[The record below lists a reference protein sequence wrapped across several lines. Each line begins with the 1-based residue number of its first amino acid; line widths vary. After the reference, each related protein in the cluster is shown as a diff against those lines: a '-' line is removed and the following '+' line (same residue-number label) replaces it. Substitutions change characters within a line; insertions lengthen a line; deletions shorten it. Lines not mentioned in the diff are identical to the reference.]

1 MTSQEP
7 AAMEVADFLRMN
19 TGNPESS
26 YATNSSVQEIAIRKT
41 EAVLKET
48 IKSIANLHGFPQCFN
63 IADLGCSSGPNTLL
77 AISNIIHEV
86 HEVCKEKNL
95 KPPQLQVFLNDL
107 FGNDFNSV
115 FKSLPMFYANYNKEE
130 GENNLCCVSAVP
142 GSFHGRLF
150 PDHSMHFFHSSTSL
164 HWLSQV
170 PKGIENNKLNI
181 YISETSPPNVFEN
194 YRMQFQKDFTTF
206 LESRSIEIV
215 HRGRMVLTFLGR
227 GNVDPCSDGSGR
239 VMELLGKSLVDAVN
253 EGFVQES
260 DLNSF
265 NMPVYRAYKDEI
277 SETIHNQG
285 SFSLDM
291 LETFEINLD
300 PYDTNYE
307 NVLKAS
313 GEPNHGEGAAKT
325 LRAVVE
331 PMLVAH
337 FGNSAMECVFK
348 KLEERV
354 AIEKTRF
361 FFILISLTRI

>member
-1 MTSQEP
+1 
-7 AAMEVADFLRMN
+7 MEVADFLRMN

-130 GENNLCCVSAVP
+130 GENNMCFVSAVP

-150 PDHSMHFFHSSTSL
+150 PDHS
-164 HWLSQV
+164 
-170 PKGIENNKLNI
+170 
-181 YISETSPPNVFEN
+181 
-194 YRMQFQKDFTTF
+194 
-206 LESRSIEIV
+206 
-215 HRGRMVLTFLGR
+215 R

-253 EGFVQES
+253 EGFVLES

-307 NVLKAS
+307 NVKAS
-313 GEPNHGEGAAKT
+313 GEPNHGEGAART

-331 PMLVAH
+331 PMFYL
-337 FGNSAMECVFK
+337 
-348 KLEERV
+348 
-354 AIEKTRF
+354 
-361 FFILISLTRI
+361 ILYWGVGGREGH